1 VILLRAVLCLA
12 LAASASSSA
21 AVTPATAGARESA
34 QRLSGA
40 PKGIRVAP
48 GGVVG
53 SQYGSAAA
61 RVAGVPFMAAEGRMP
76 AGSLLPP
83 HAEMAKSV
91 DATVRGT
98 VGRKAVGVRL
108 PASAPRSSQRTPAGV
123 TAAGVRPIHN
133 RPTPPYGQSGAARR
147 AGVAPAATRRP
158 QTASG
163 GPRRGQTGTVELG
176 GAGGLS
182 SWYCAAHSACTRGYP
197 AGGFYAAAGPELRRI
212 AGPRWMGRRV
222 RVAVGGHSVVVRL
235 VDWCRCPGGRLID
248 LYSSVW
254 RALGVPLSR
263 GLVMVSVEIL

>member
-1 VILLRAVLCLA
+1 MILRLLLCLA
-12 LAASASSSA
+12 LAASASSGDPQPVRPLVEA
-21 AVTPATAGARESA
+21 GRQVIPVTAGDLRGTPN
-34 QRLSGA
+34 QRGL
-40 PKGIRVAP
+40 
-48 GGVVG
+48 
-53 SQYGSAAA
+53 
-61 RVAGVPFMAAEGRMP
+61 GVPFMAAEGRMP

-108 PASAPRSSQRTPAGV
+108 PASAPRSSQRAPAGV
-123 TAAGVRPIHN
+123 TAAGVRPHN
-133 RPTPPYGQSGAARR
+133 RPTAPYGQSGGPRR

-158 QTASG
+158 QTGSG